1 MGAFVI
7 IFLSFFVAGN
17 IGDTPFNKQQEK
29 KTSQITSDKPIV
41 EKTVIETITPESKKI
56 EPIKEEIK
64 LKPVKEETKLEPVK
78 EKIKPEPAKE
88 EVKLKPVEE
97 EIKREPIKEEIKP
110 EPIKEEIKPEP
121 VKEEVKELVNLENE
135 ETNWI
140 KLILY
145 VLGSILF
152 VVMIRYFYTRQKNNS
167 PSSNNV
173 SDYMRREFKEEV
185 QSDTTEQPAQEEVQS
200 DTTEQQSV
208 EDDEDTKK

>member
-110 EPIKEEIKPEP
+110 EP